1 MAQIVISYRR
11 ANSDAIAGRIRDRLA
26 NHFGENSVFM
36 DIDSIPIGIDF
47 RKHIRDTLAR
57 SDILIAVIGP
67 KWLGHGK
74 GGHMRISDET
84 DPVRIEVETA
94 LRSGSPVI
102 PVLVGGARMPRPVD
116 LPDSLMD
123 LSYRNAT
130 EVDAGRDFN
139 QHIDRLIRSVERL
152 LKPASQAPTIA
163 EESPAQIL
171 LQPTTPPPSLA
182 QAAQTATLNPV
193 QALSSGMPAPLRAEA
208 AQPTVPPGVG
218 KRRYPA
224 PLMIALSAC
233 LIIASGAGIF
243 IFLASPS
250 ISPNETAATRSTNN
264 PQPAF
269 DARAMELSHW
279 ESVRNSS
286 SAGTIQTYL
295 DRYPDGTF
303 ASLAKARI
311 KELEQAQGSPQ
322 AIVPAKTETPT
333 TSSSLVPRTTQQ
345 PSVDCAKPNEPIEFL
360 ICADAELAEWDGR
373 MAQIYKVKLN
383 DGRNQEAFRRQQR
396 MWLESRDTR
405 CDVPKRGNWSIAQ
418 LAPKKAC
425 ILQMMKER
433 TSALAAQ

>member
-1 MAQIVISYRR
+1 
-11 ANSDAIAGRIRDRLA
+11 
-26 NHFGENSVFM
+26 
-36 DIDSIPIGIDF
+36 
-47 RKHIRDTLAR
+47 
-57 SDILIAVIGP
+57 
-67 KWLGHGK
+67 
-74 GGHMRISDET
+74 
-84 DPVRIEVETA
+84 
-94 LRSGSPVI
+94 
-102 PVLVGGARMPRPVD
+102 MPRPVD
-116 LPDSLMD
+116 LPHSLKD

-152 LKPASQAPTIA
+152 LKPISQAPTTA
-163 EESPAQIL
+163 EESPAQNL
-171 LQPTTPPPSLA
+171 VQPTTPHTPAPA
-182 QAAQTATLNPV
+182 QAAEPV
-193 QALSSGMPAPLRAEA
+193 TSTPMQALSSGMPAPLRAEA
-208 AQPTVPPGVG
+208 AQPTAPPGLG
-218 KRRYPA
+218 KRRYPV
-224 PLMIALSAC
+224 PLMIAVSAC
-233 LIIASGAGIF
+233 LIIASGVGIF
-243 IFLASPS
+243 IFLAPPS
-250 ISPNETAATRSTNN
+250 MSPNETAATRPTNN

-286 SAGTIQTYL
+286 SVGTIQTYL
-295 DRYPDGTF
+295 DSYPDGVF
-303 ASLAKARI
+303 AGLAKARI
-311 KELEQAQGSPQ
+311 KELEQAQGSSQ
-322 AIVPAKTETPT
+322 SIAPAKSDIPM
-333 TSSSLVPRTTQQ
+333 TSLIPRTSQQ

-433 TSALAAQ
+433 TTALTAQ

>member
-1 MAQIVISYRR
+1 MAQIIISYRR
-11 ANSDAIAGRIRDRLA
+11 ADSDAIAGRIRDRLA

-47 RKHIRDTLAR
+47 RKHIQDTLAR

-74 GGHMRISDET
+74 SGHMRISDET
-84 DPVRIEVETA
+84 DPVRIEIETA
-94 LRSGSPVI
+94 LRYGSPVI
-102 PVLVGGARMPRPVD
+102 PVLIGGARMPRPVD
-116 LPDSLMD
+116 LPDSLTD

-152 LKPASQAPTIA
+152 VKPTLQVSNIA
-163 EESPAQIL
+163 EESPAHNA
-171 LQPTTPPPSLA
+171 LQPTTPHPP
-182 QAAQTATLNPV
+182 TLV
-193 QALSSGMPAPLRAEA
+193 QAPEPATSTAMQTLSSGTRARLVTEA
-208 AQPTVPPGVG
+208 AQPTPQPGLG

-224 PLMIALSAC
+224 RLMIALSAC
-233 LIIASGAGIF
+233 LIIASGVGIF

-250 ISPNETAATRSTNN
+250 MNPNMTAATRPT
-264 PQPAF
+264 F

-286 SAGTIQTYL
+286 SVGTIQTYL
-295 DRYPDGTF
+295 DLYPDGPF

-311 KELEQAQGSPQ
+311 KELEQPQ
-322 AIVPAKTETPT
+322 RSTQAAILPAKSETSMTP
-333 TSSSLVPRTTQQ
+333 SSLIPRTTQQ

-373 MAQIYKVKLN
+373 MAQIYKLKLN
-383 DGRNQEAFRRQQR
+383 DGRNQETLRRQQR
-396 MWLESRDTR
+396 MWIESRDTG

-425 ILQMMKER
+425 LLQMMKAR
-433 TSALAAQ
+433 TNALAAP